1 MTVIYSDF
9 GDNDTRILQYLWNNL
24 GAEVVSVKEH
34 TQREIAEAIRNEEDT
49 LLLCG
54 HGTQRGLMH
63 PRFGYA
69 VDDRMLRDNL
79 NARNLIGIWCNA
91 SDFARYYGYKGFFSD
106 MFISNRGEA
115 EFNGITGYSDKKIW
129 EDERLFCEKV
139 NILLKEG
146 VPLKAW
152 KDILMESY
160 DVEDE
165 VEDFNYKGLVYLW

>member
-9 GDNDTRILQYLWNNL
+9 GDNDTRILRKMWE
-24 GAEVVSVKEH
+24 GMDAKVVSVTESTQKE
-34 TQREIAEAIRNEEDT
+34 ICDAISNEEDT

-54 HGTQRGLMH
+54 HGTPRGLLH
-63 PRFGYA
+63 PQYGYA
-69 VDDRMLRDNL
+69 VNDRMLRENL
-79 NARNLIGIWCNA
+79 KARNLIGIWCNA
-91 SDFARYYGYKGFFSD
+91 SDFARFYDYKGFFSD
-106 MFISNRGEA
+106 MFISNSIEA

-160 DVEDE
+160 DIEDE
-165 VEDFNYKGLVYLW
+165 VEDFNYTGLVYLW